1 MNEFWT
7 SAKLGKHKQL
17 VGQAERLYEHY
28 ALCNANK
35 LLARL
40 LESKFN
46 FGNYGPCKW
55 TKILQAANLDDC
67 LKEEYVKEALKIT
80 SARPAIGKGEFLFVS
95 IFSNVGFAK
104 DSGDLIDLR
113 DNAKVEVKGIDGK
126 LGNGQSHKFRALS
139 PDTLY
144 ALYNT
149 LQRTPIQHD
158 LDATTCESIK
168 RMLGADENLMRKAFE
183 ILQNTKTNDLTV
195 VTEAVE
201 LYKNTK
207 RLLRTIAS
215 MHLYAYLKIQN
226 VKYFIAVNDD
236 HFRCFNAP
244 TNLLAAY
251 NILSKF
257 TVDHWKI
264 GETGVSITL
273 D

>member
-7 SAKLGKHKQL
+7 VDKLGKHKQL
-17 VGQAERLYEHY
+17 AGQAERLYEHY
-28 ALCNANK
+28 ALCNADK

-55 TKILQAANLDDC
+55 SEILQAANLDDC
-67 LKEEYVKEALKIT
+67 LKSEYVNEALKIT

-95 IFSNVGFAK
+95 IFSNVGFAR

-126 LGNGQSHKFRALS
+126 LGNGQSHKFRALT

-144 ALYNT
+144 ALYVA
-149 LQRTPIQHD
+149 LQHTPIQHD
-158 LDATTCESIK
+158 LDATTCESLK
-168 RMLGADENLMRKAFE
+168 RMIGADENLMRKTFE
-183 ILQNTKTNDLTV
+183 ILQNTKTNDLIV
-195 VTEAVE
+195 VNEAIE

-207 RLLRTIAS
+207 HLLRTIAA
-215 MHLYAYLKIQN
+215 MHLYAYLKIQT
-226 VKYFIAVNDD
+226 VKYFIAVNDKQ
-236 HFRCFNAP
+236 FRCFNAP
-244 TNLLAAY
+244 TNLASAY

-257 TVDHWKI
+257 TVDYWKI